1 VSEGESSLVI
11 DESQGRACNQKA
23 KAASLRLKPADG
35 LGGLGGVKAAAREQS
50 VTEQL
55 EKSFPSTGEIRCR
68 RRDWGQGGIEEG
80 LGSVY
85 TIYYAKRADAHPQAD
100 LFGGRGEGLG
110 RLSGGVESSPT
121 SGAREEPLF

>member
-1 VSEGESSLVI
+1 MTEDL
-11 DESQGRACNQKA
+11 
-23 KAASLRLKPADG
+23 LRLLDWLK
-35 LGGLGGVKAAAREQS
+35 
-50 VTEQL
+50 TEQ
-55 EKSFPSTGEIRCR
+55 
-68 RRDWGQGGIEEG
+68 RRDWGQ
-80 LGSVY
+80 VY